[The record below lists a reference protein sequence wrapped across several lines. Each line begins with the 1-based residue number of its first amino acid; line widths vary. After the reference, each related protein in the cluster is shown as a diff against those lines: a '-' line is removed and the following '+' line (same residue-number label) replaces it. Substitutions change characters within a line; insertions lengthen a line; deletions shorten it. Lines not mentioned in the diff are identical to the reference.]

1 MQTLLG
7 GQSLRLSLAI
17 LPEYLNLPDL
27 MAVVQLSLQ
36 ADLSIRL
43 DICRQVSVGGE
54 SLGRGAS
61 TLRTHFACQW

>member
-1 MQTLLG
+1 
-7 GQSLRLSLAI
+7 
-17 LPEYLNLPDL
+17 